1 MDAGESKGNDGEIFS
16 VTVPSG
22 SRRARERGRWSQAKT
37 VLIRFIGGKYNASI
51 QKSLSLPF
59 GDSPNPPD
67 RAPPLTLRMAPCC
80 SFQTLTKSS
89 QRSVPVTHH
98 PVNSDHSLR
107 PKPMPAIS
115 SGAELQSEPRNPPG
129 AADLSA
135 GGPGMSAHS
144 WVNGVKTSDTI
155 PGVNQVMYEGC
166 GRTMPRLVSVF
177 SLAISIDEANPHQLS
192 LTPDSPV
199 EESLRHP
206 RIHMFQRRWPRSW
219 TLNPPGYRSAGFVS
233 SQRGIRSPHQ
243 LVPAPF
249 LQYGRFPRSPT
260 QIPA

>member
-1 MDAGESKGNDGEIFS
+1 
-16 VTVPSG
+16 
-22 SRRARERGRWSQAKT
+22 
-37 VLIRFIGGKYNASI
+37 
-51 QKSLSLPF
+51 
-59 GDSPNPPD
+59 
-67 RAPPLTLRMAPCC
+67 
-80 SFQTLTKSS
+80 
-89 QRSVPVTHH
+89 
-98 PVNSDHSLR
+98 
-107 PKPMPAIS
+107 
-115 SGAELQSEPRNPPG
+115 
-129 AADLSA
+129 
-135 GGPGMSAHS
+135 MSAHS
-144 WVNGVKTSDTI
+144 WVNGVKPSDTI